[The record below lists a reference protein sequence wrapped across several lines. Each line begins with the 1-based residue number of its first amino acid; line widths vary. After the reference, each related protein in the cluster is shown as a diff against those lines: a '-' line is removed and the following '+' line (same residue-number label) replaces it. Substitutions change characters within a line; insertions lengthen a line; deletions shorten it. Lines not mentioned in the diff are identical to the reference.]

1 MKQRMTKGVA
11 TLALLATVFA
21 PIAVAAQENDLQG
34 TRSGRGDSELQRRGY
49 KLEKRSGDSQ
59 FWWNSRT
66 DTCIRVKVWRD
77 RYEAISSASK
87 SDCGKGGPSAGVVV
101 GAAVAIGLIAA
112 LASKKDKGPDYKRGY
127 DDGLNGNAYD
137 RRGNDRYREG
147 YQAGETEAQK
157 RPDPQRD
164 PEYKRGYDDGLYG
177 ETYDRR
183 GNDRYREGYRAGETE
198 AQNRPDPQRDPE
210 YKRGYDDGLYGQTY
224 DRRGN
229 DRYREGYRAG
239 QAEAQNRPDPQR
251 DPEYKRGYDDGLYG
265 QTYDRRGNDRYRE
278 GYRAGQAEAQ
288 NRPDDRASL
297 RNVPQVARDACT
309 RRADEDRDARR
320 GTSVPVSARDLG
332 RGDWEIVIETGRD
345 RSRCTVNSRGY
356 VRSLTAY

>member
-1 MKQRMTKGVA
+1 MTKRMTKGIA
-11 TLALLATVFA
+11 TLALMATVLT

-34 TRSGRGDSELQRRGY
+34 IRSSRGDSELQRRGY

-66 DTCIRVKVWRD
+66 DTCIRVNVWRG
-77 RYEAISSASK
+77 RYESISSASK

-127 DDGLNGNAYD
+127 DDGLNGNPYD

-164 PEYKRGYDDGLYG
+164 PEFKRGYDDGLYG
-177 ETYDRR
+177 
-183 GNDRYREGYRAGETE
+183 RA
-198 AQNRPDPQRDPE
+198 
-210 YKRGYDDGLYGQTY
+210 Y

-239 QAEAQNRPDPQR
+239 QDEAR
-251 DPEYKRGYDDGLYG
+251 
-265 QTYDRRGNDRYRE
+265 
-278 GYRAGQAEAQ
+278 
-288 NRPDDRASL
+288 RPDDRGSL
-297 RNVPQVARDACT
+297 RNVPQAARDACA
-309 RRADEDRDARR
+309 RRADEDLNARR
-320 GTSVPVSARDLG
+320 GTSVPVSARELN
-332 RGDWEIVIETGRD
+332 RSEWEIVVETGRE
-345 RSRCTVNSRGY
+345 RSRCTVDSRGY

>member
-1 MKQRMTKGVA
+1 MTKRMTKGIA
-11 TLALLATVFA
+11 TLALMATVLT

-34 TRSGRGDSELQRRGY
+34 IRSSRGDSELQRRGY

-66 DTCIRVKVWRD
+66 DTCIRVNVWRGRD
-77 RYEAISSASK
+77 ESISNASK

-127 DDGLNGNAYD
+127 DDGLNGNPYD

-164 PEYKRGYDDGLYG
+164 PEFKRGYDDGLYG
-177 ETYDRR
+177 RAYDRR
-183 GNDRYREGYRAGETE
+183 GNDRYREGYRVGQDE
-198 AQNRPDPQRDPE
+198 ARRPDPQRDPE
-210 YKRGYDDGLYGQTY
+210 YKRGYDDGLYGRAY

-239 QAEAQNRPDPQR
+239 QDEAR
-251 DPEYKRGYDDGLYG
+251 
-265 QTYDRRGNDRYRE
+265 
-278 GYRAGQAEAQ
+278 
-288 NRPDDRASL
+288 RPDDRGSL
-297 RNVPQVARDACT
+297 RNVPQAARDACA
-309 RRADEDRDARR
+309 RRADEDLNARR
-320 GTSVPVSARDLG
+320 GTSVPVSARELN
-332 RGDWEIVIETGRD
+332 RSEWEIVVETGRE
-345 RSRCTVNSRGY
+345 RSRCTVDSRGY

>member
-1 MKQRMTKGVA
+1 MTKGIA
-11 TLALLATVFA
+11 TLALMATVLT

-34 TRSGRGDSELQRRGY
+34 IRSSRGDSELQRRGY

-66 DTCIRVKVWRD
+66 DTCIRVNVWRG
-77 RYEAISSASK
+77 RYESISSASK

-127 DDGLNGNAYD
+127 DDGLNGNPYD

-164 PEYKRGYDDGLYG
+164 PEFKRGYDDGLYG
-177 ETYDRR
+177 RAYDRR
-183 GNDRYREGYRAGETE
+183 GNDRYREGYRVGQDE
-198 AQNRPDPQRDPE
+198 ARRPDPQRDPE
-210 YKRGYDDGLYGQTY
+210 YKRGYDDGLYGRAY

-239 QAEAQNRPDPQR
+239 QDEAR
-251 DPEYKRGYDDGLYG
+251 
-265 QTYDRRGNDRYRE
+265 
-278 GYRAGQAEAQ
+278 
-288 NRPDDRASL
+288 RPDDRGSL
-297 RNVPQVARDACT
+297 RNVPQAARDACA
-309 RRADEDRDARR
+309 RRADEDLNARR
-320 GTSVPVSARDLG
+320 GTSVPVSARELN
-332 RGDWEIVIETGRD
+332 RSEWEIVVETGRE
-345 RSRCTVNSRGY
+345 RSRCTVDSRGY

>member
-1 MKQRMTKGVA
+1 MTKRMTKGVA
-11 TLALLATVFA
+11 TLALMATVFA
-21 PIAVAAQENDLQG
+21 PIAAAAQENDLQG
-34 TRSGRGDSELQRRGY
+34 IRSSRGDSELQRRGY

-66 DTCIRVKVWRD
+66 DTCIRVNVWRG

-127 DDGLNGNAYD
+127 EDGLNGNPYD
-137 RRGNDRYREG
+137 RNGNDRYREG

-164 PEYKRGYDDGLYG
+164 PEFKRGYDDGLYG
-177 ETYDRR
+177 RAYDRR
-183 GNDRYREGYRAGETE
+183 GNDRYREGYRAGQDE
-198 AQNRPDPQRDPE
+198 ARRPDPQRDPE
-210 YKRGYDDGLYGQTY
+210 YKRGYDDGLYGRAY

-239 QAEAQNRPDPQR
+239 QDEAR
-251 DPEYKRGYDDGLYG
+251 
-265 QTYDRRGNDRYRE
+265 
-278 GYRAGQAEAQ
+278 
-288 NRPDDRASL
+288 RPDDRGSL
-297 RNVPQVARDACT
+297 RNVPQVARDACA
-309 RRADEDRDARR
+309 RRADEDLNARR
-320 GTSVPVSARDLG
+320 GTSVPVSARELN
-332 RGDWEIVIETGRD
+332 RNEWEIVVETGRE
-345 RSRCTVNSRGY
+345 RSRCTVDSRGY

>member
-1 MKQRMTKGVA
+1 MTKRMTKGIA
-11 TLALLATVFA
+11 TLALMATVLT

-34 TRSGRGDSELQRRGY
+34 IRSSRGDSELQRRGY
-49 KLEKRSGDSQ
+49 KLEKRSGDAQ

-66 DTCIRVKVWRD
+66 DTCIRVNVWRG
-77 RYEAISSASK
+77 RYESISSASK

-127 DDGLNGNAYD
+127 DDGLNGNPYD

-164 PEYKRGYDDGLYG
+164 PEFKRGYDDGLYG
-177 ETYDRR
+177 RAYDRR
-183 GNDRYREGYRAGETE
+183 GNDRYREGYRVGQDE
-198 AQNRPDPQRDPE
+198 ARRPDPQRDPE
-210 YKRGYDDGLYGQTY
+210 YKRGYDDGLYGRAY

-229 DRYREGYRAG
+229 DRYREGYRVG
-239 QAEAQNRPDPQR
+239 QDEAR
-251 DPEYKRGYDDGLYG
+251 
-265 QTYDRRGNDRYRE
+265 
-278 GYRAGQAEAQ
+278 
-288 NRPDDRASL
+288 RPDDRGSL
-297 RNVPQVARDACT
+297 RNVPQAARDACA
-309 RRADEDRDARR
+309 RRADEDLNARR
-320 GTSVPVSARDLG
+320 GTSVPVSARELN
-332 RGDWEIVIETGRD
+332 RSEWEIVVETGRE
-345 RSRCTVNSRGY
+345 RSRCTVDSRGY

>member
-1 MKQRMTKGVA
+1 MTKRMTKGVA
-11 TLALLATVFA
+11 TLALIATVLT
-21 PIAVAAQENDLQG
+21 PIAAAAQENDLQG
-34 TRSGRGDSELQRRGY
+34 TRSSRGDAELRQRGY
-49 KLEKRSGDSQ
+49 KLEKTSGDSQ

-66 DTCIRVKVWRD
+66 DTCIRVRVWRG
-77 RYEAISSASK
+77 RYEGISNASK

-147 YQAGETEAQK
+147 YQAGEAEAQK

-177 ETYDRR
+177 RAYDRR
-183 GNDRYREGYRAGETE
+183 GNDRYREGYQTGQDE
-198 AQNRPDPQRDPE
+198 ARRPDPQRDPD
-210 YKRGYDDGLYGQTY
+210 YRRGYDDGLYGRAY

-229 DRYREGYRAG
+229 DRYREGYQAG
-239 QAEAQNRPDPQR
+239 QDEAR
-251 DPEYKRGYDDGLYG
+251 
-265 QTYDRRGNDRYRE
+265 
-278 GYRAGQAEAQ
+278 
-288 NRPDDRASL
+288 RPDDRGSL
-297 RNVPQVARDACT
+297 RNVPQAARDACA
-309 RRADEDRDARR
+309 RRADEDLNARR
-320 GTSVPVSARDLG
+320 GTSVPVSARDVN
-332 RGDWEIVIETGRD
+332 RGDWEIVVETGRE
-345 RSRCTVNSRGY
+345 RSRCTVDSRGY

>member
-1 MKQRMTKGVA
+1 MTKRMTKGIA
-11 TLALLATVFA
+11 TLALMATVLT

-34 TRSGRGDSELQRRGY
+34 IRSSRGDSELQRRGY

-66 DTCIRVKVWRD
+66 DTCIRVNVWRG
-77 RYEAISSASK
+77 RYESISSASK

-127 DDGLNGNAYD
+127 DDGLNGNPYD

-164 PEYKRGYDDGLYG
+164 PEFKRGYDDGLYG
-177 ETYDRR
+177 RAYDRR
-183 GNDRYREGYRAGETE
+183 GNDRYREGYRVGQDE
-198 AQNRPDPQRDPE
+198 ARRPDPQRDPE
-210 YKRGYDDGLYGQTY
+210 YKRGYDDGLYGRAY

-239 QAEAQNRPDPQR
+239 QDEAR
-251 DPEYKRGYDDGLYG
+251 
-265 QTYDRRGNDRYRE
+265 
-278 GYRAGQAEAQ
+278 
-288 NRPDDRASL
+288 RPDDRGSL
-297 RNVPQVARDACT
+297 RNVPQAARDACA
-309 RRADEDRDARR
+309 RRADEDLNARR
-320 GTSVPVSARDLG
+320 GTSVPVSARELN
-332 RGDWEIVIETGRD
+332 RSEWEIVVETGRE
-345 RSRCTVNSRGY
+345 RSRCTVDSRGY

>member
-1 MKQRMTKGVA
+1 MKQRMTKGIA
-11 TLALLATVFA
+11 TLALLATVSA

-34 TRSGRGDSELQRRGY
+34 IRSSRGESELQRRGY

-66 DTCIRVKVWRD
+66 DTCIRVNVWRG

-127 DDGLNGNAYD
+127 DDGLNGNPYD
-137 RRGNDRYREG
+137 SRGNDRYREG
-147 YQAGETEAQK
+147 YQAGETEANK

-164 PEYKRGYDDGLYG
+164 PEYKRGYDDGRYG
-177 ETYDRR
+177 RAYDRR
-183 GNDRYREGYRAGETE
+183 GNDRYREGYRAGETDGR
-198 AQNRPDPQRDPE
+198 NRPDPQRDPE

-229 DRYREGYRAG
+229 DRYREGYQAG
-239 QAEAQNRPDPQR
+239 QDEAR
-251 DPEYKRGYDDGLYG
+251 
-265 QTYDRRGNDRYRE
+265 
-278 GYRAGQAEAQ
+278 
-288 NRPDDRASL
+288 RPDDRGSL
-297 RNVPQVARDACT
+297 RNVPQVSRDACA
-309 RRADEDRDARR
+309 RRADDDLNSRR
-320 GTSVPVSARDLG
+320 GTSVPVSARELN
-332 RGDWEIVIETGRD
+332 RGEWEIVVETGRE
-345 RSRCTVNSRGY
+345 RSRCTVDSRGY

>member
-1 MKQRMTKGVA
+1 MTKRMTKGIA
-11 TLALLATVFA
+11 TLALMATVFA

-34 TRSGRGDSELQRRGY
+34 IRSSRGDSELRQRGY
-49 KLEKRSGDSQ
+49 KLEKTSGDSQ

-66 DTCIRVKVWRD
+66 DTCIRVKVWRG

-87 SDCGKGGPSAGVVV
+87 SDCGKGGGPSAGVVV

-127 DDGLNGNAYD
+127 DDGLNGNPYD

-177 ETYDRR
+177 RAYDRR
-183 GNDRYREGYRAGETE
+183 GNDRYREGYQAGETD
-198 AQNRPDPQRDPE
+198 ARRPDPQRDPD
-210 YKRGYDDGLYGQTY
+210 YKRGYDDGLYGRAY

-229 DRYREGYRAG
+229 DRYREGYQAG
-239 QAEAQNRPDPQR
+239 QDEARN
-251 DPEYKRGYDDGLYG
+251 
-265 QTYDRRGNDRYRE
+265 GND
-278 GYRAGQAEAQ
+278 
-288 NRPDDRASL
+288 DRGSL
-297 RNVPQVARDACT
+297 RNVPQVARDACA
-309 RRADEDRDARR
+309 RRADEDLNARR
-320 GTSVPVSARDLG
+320 GTSVPVSARELN
-332 RGDWEIVIETGRD
+332 RSEWEVVVETGRE
-345 RSRCTVNSRGY
+345 RSRCTVDSRGY
-356 VRSLTAY
+356 VRNLTGY

>member
-1 MKQRMTKGVA
+1 MKTRMTKGIA
-11 TLALLATVFA
+11 AFTLFATVFT
-21 PIAVAAQENDLQG
+21 PIAAAAQENDLRG
-34 TRSGRGDSELQRRGY
+34 TRSDRGDYELLRRGY
-49 KLEKRSGDSQ
+49 KREKTSGDTQ

-66 DTCIRVKVWRD
+66 DTCIRVNVWRG
-77 RYEAISSASK
+77 RYESISSASK

-127 DDGLNGNAYD
+127 DDGLNGNPYD

-147 YQAGETEAQK
+147 YQAGEAEAQK

-164 PEYKRGYDDGLYG
+164 PEYKRGYDDGFYG
-177 ETYDRR
+177 RAYDRR
-183 GNDRYREGYRAGETE
+183 GNDRYREGFQAGEAE
-198 AQNRPDPQRDPE
+198 GRNRPDPQRDPE

-239 QAEAQNRPDPQR
+239 QDEAR
-251 DPEYKRGYDDGLYG
+251 
-265 QTYDRRGNDRYRE
+265 
-278 GYRAGQAEAQ
+278 
-288 NRPDDRASL
+288 NRPDDRGSL
-297 RNVPQVARDACT
+297 RNVPQVSRDACA
-309 RRADEDRDARR
+309 RRADDDLNSRR
-320 GTSVPVSARDLG
+320 GTSVPVSARELN
-332 RGDWEIVIETGRD
+332 RGEWEVVVETGRE
-345 RSRCTVNSRGY
+345 RSRCTVDSRGY

>member
-1 MKQRMTKGVA
+1 MKQRMTKGIA
-11 TLALLATVFA
+11 TLALIATVFT

-49 KLEKRSGDSQ
+49 KREKTSGDSQ

-66 DTCIRVKVWRD
+66 DTCIRVNVWRG

-127 DDGLNGNAYD
+127 DDGLNGNPYD
-137 RRGNDRYREG
+137 RNGNDRYREG

-164 PEYKRGYDDGLYG
+164 PDYKRGYDDGLYG
-177 ETYDRR
+177 RNYDRR
-183 GNDRYREGYRAGETE
+183 GNDRYREGF
-198 AQNRPDPQRDPE
+198 Q
-210 YKRGYDDGLYGQTY
+210 
-224 DRRGN
+224 
-229 DRYREGYRAG
+229 AG
-239 QAEAQNRPDPQR
+239 Q
-251 DPEYKRGYDDGLYG
+251 
-265 QTYDRRGNDRYRE
+265 NDAR
-278 GYRAGQAEAQ
+278 
-288 NRPDDRASL
+288 NRPDDRGSL
-297 RNVPQVARDACT
+297 RNVPQVARDSCAN
-309 RRADEDRDARR
+309 RADNDLNARR
-320 GTSVPVSARDLG
+320 GTSVPISARELN
-332 RGDWEIVIETGRD
+332 RNEWEVVVETGRE
-345 RSRCTVNSRGY
+345 RSRCTVDSRGY